1 MTNNIFDS
9 DNESSKAEVTQVAEA
24 QPQKTTAPTT
34 VEYEFIGEGKK
45 YKSVEDALKS
55 VPHAQEHIKT
65 LEQQLAELR
74 AKDAE
79 NMAELQRRRTAEEL
93 LTEMNKGKQNDV
105 VTPTGVE
112 ADPEVL
118 SQLVER
124 VLEKKQ
130 TESVA
135 KNNAQSVV
143 TKLKEV
149 YGDKAREA
157 YISLASS
164 NGMSIEFLDKL
175 AMTSPN
181 ALLKLAGVG
190 NVKQSSGKI
199 SSDVQ
204 TTAIQSNQETV
215 SSRVPAFATSK
226 QMAAAMAA
234 ARQDVLKRLN

>member
-1 MTNNIFDS
+1 MTTNIFDS
-9 DNESSKAEVTQVAEA
+9 DNESTKADTTQVAEA
-24 QPQKTTAPTT
+24 KPQETTTPTT

-79 NMAELQRRRTAEEL
+79 REAELQRRKTAEEL
-93 LTEMNKGKQNDV
+93 LNEMNKGKQNEV
-105 VTPTGVE
+105 VTPTAVE

-130 TESVA
+130 TEAVA
-135 KNNAQSVV
+135 KSNAQSVV
-143 TKLKEV
+143 NKLKEV
-149 YGDKAREA
+149 YGDKARDA
-157 YISLASS
+157 YLSLASS

-190 NVKQSSGKI
+190 DVKQSSGKI

-204 TTAIQSNQETV
+204 TTSIQPNSVSE

-226 QMAAAMAA
+226 QMAEAMAK
-234 ARQDVLKRLN
+234 ARADVLKRLN